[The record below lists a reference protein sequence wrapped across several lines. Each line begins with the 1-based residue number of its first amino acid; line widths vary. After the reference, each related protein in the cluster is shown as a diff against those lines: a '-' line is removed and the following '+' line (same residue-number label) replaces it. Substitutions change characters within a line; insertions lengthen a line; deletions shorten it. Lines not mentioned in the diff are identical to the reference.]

1 VAAARAYQAADCAAF
16 AQDFD
21 VWKYKRPC
29 LNVLQVPGDGP
40 FHKAR
45 IWYKQF
51 YNPRARKKEYLTQVE
66 GGMHYAKGLAPAP
79 PRVAAAS

>member
-1 VAAARAYQAADCAAF
+1 
-16 AQDFD
+16 
-21 VWKYKRPC
+21 
-29 LNVLQVPGDGP
+29 VPGDGP

-66 GGMHYAKGLAPAP
+66 GAMHYAKGIAPAP